1 MTEAVPTPK
10 FQLGDEVFV
19 PGLDST
25 TMKHPCPDCGG
36 TGTWTVQSATGANFT
51 IACPRCAMPYSRL
64 PAGMELTY
72 RGYAPRVACLH
83 IGQVRMEWPRSHDDA
98 RDAVS
103 YMCTE
108 TGVGSGSIYYE
119 SQLYADREEAE
130 RVAQAQADA
139 KNAELAAAP
148 ERMVQ
153 WDMASLD
160 FSAAHLKSH
169 NSAIWSSCYSYNRL
183 LEDIGELIDEK
194 EGPKTFDEL
203 HERLESIGRWE
214 RQLLDVPPLSELLK
228 AAEQAVA
235 GDTAL
240 LAAWLAGNAEFLD
253 TFLAK
258 PEE

>member
-1 MTEAVPTPK
+1 MEPESMPTPK
-10 FQLGDEVFV
+10 FQLGDEVFA

-64 PAGMELTY
+64 PAGMDLTY
-72 RGYAPRVACLH
+72 RGYAPRVDRLH
-83 IGQVRMEWPRSHDDA
+83 IGQVRMEWPRRYDDD
-98 RDAVS
+98 RDVFTYTA
-103 YMCTE
+103 
-108 TGVGSGSIYYE
+108 GGGAFYYE
-119 SQLYADREEAE
+119 SQLYADREEAA
-130 RVAQAQADA
+130 RVAQAQADD
-139 KNAELAAAP
+139 KNAELAATP

-169 NSAIWSSCYSYNRL
+169 NSAIWSSWYSYNRL

-194 EGPKTFDEL
+194 KGPKTFDEL
-203 HERLESIGRWE
+203 HERLESIESWE
-214 RQLLDVPPLSELLK
+214 RQHRDGPPLGELLK
-228 AAEQAVA
+228 AAQQAAA
-235 GDTAL
+235 GDISP

-253 TFLAK
+253 TFLHK
-258 PEE
+258 ES